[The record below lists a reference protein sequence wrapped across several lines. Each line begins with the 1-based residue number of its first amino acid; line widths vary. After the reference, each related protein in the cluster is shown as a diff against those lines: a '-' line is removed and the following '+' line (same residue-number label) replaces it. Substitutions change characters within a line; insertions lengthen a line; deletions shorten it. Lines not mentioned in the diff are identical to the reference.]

1 VKLCDS
7 AGNGPVTTSGESIM
21 NAARPYLN
29 LLGRIFIGAIFL
41 FAGISKI
48 SGYTATGGYME
59 AMGVPALL
67 LPLVISLELGGAAA
81 IILGWKTRIA
91 AFLLAGF
98 SVLSALLFHFDLA
111 DQNQFIMFWKNI
123 AIAGGFLFLVAN
135 GAGALA
141 LDNRASQAAP

>member
-1 VKLCDS
+1 
-7 AGNGPVTTSGESIM
+7 M

-48 SGYTATGGYME
+48 SGYAATAGYME

-67 LPLVISLELGGAAA
+67 LPVVIALELGGGAA

-98 SVLSALLFHFDLA
+98 SVLSALFFHFDLA
-111 DQNQFIMFWKNI
+111 DQTQFVMFWKNI

-141 LDNRASQAAP
+141 LDNRASRAAP

>member
-1 VKLCDS
+1 VNLYDS
-7 AGNGPVTTSGESIM
+7 AGNGPATTSGESTM

-29 LLGRIFIGAIFL
+29 LLGRISIGSIFL
-41 FAGISKI
+41 FAGISKT
-48 SGYTATGGYME
+48 SGYAATAGYME
-59 AMGVPALL
+59 AMGVPAVL
-67 LPLVISLELGGAAA
+67 LPLVIALELGGGAA

-111 DQNQFIMFWKNI
+111 DQTQFVMFWKNI
-123 AIAGGFLFLVAN
+123 AIAGGFLFLIAN

-141 LDNRASQAAP
+141 LDNRASRAAP

>member
-1 VKLCDS
+1 
-7 AGNGPVTTSGESIM
+7 M

-29 LLGRIFIGAIFL
+29 LLGRISIGAIFL
-41 FAGISKI
+41 FAGISKT
-48 SGYTATGGYME
+48 SGYAATAEYME

-67 LPLVISLELGGAAA
+67 LPVVIALELGGGAA

-91 AFLLAGF
+91 AFLLPGF

-111 DQNQFIMFWKNI
+111 DQTQFVMFWKNI

-141 LDNRASQAAP
+141 LDNRASRAAP

>member
-1 VKLCDS
+1 
-7 AGNGPVTTSGESIM
+7 
-21 NAARPYLN
+21 
-29 LLGRIFIGAIFL
+29 
-41 FAGISKI
+41 
-48 SGYTATGGYME
+48 

-67 LPLVISLELGGAAA
+67 LPLVIALELGGAAA